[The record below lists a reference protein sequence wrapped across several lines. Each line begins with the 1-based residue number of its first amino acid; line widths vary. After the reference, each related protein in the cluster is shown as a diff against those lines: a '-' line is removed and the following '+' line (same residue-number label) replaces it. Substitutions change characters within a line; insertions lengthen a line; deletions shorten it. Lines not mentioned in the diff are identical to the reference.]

1 MGKKINYKEAG
12 DDLIKILTQSEG
24 YMTYCS
30 SLGIHVYMNSSR
42 IDFIINLGGHFV
54 PKKEDCEPTLIS
66 LKRYFDKV
74 CANSP
79 AFLDFIGNRDFEAWI
94 VADSGHMNMNIASMI
109 KGKIAIYMS
118 Q

>member
-1 MGKKINYKEAG
+1 MGKKTNYKEAG
-12 DDLIKILTQSEG
+12 DELIKVLTLSEG

-30 SLGIHVYMNSSR
+30 SLSIHVYMNSSR

-54 PKKEDCEPTLIS
+54 PKKEDCKPMLMTLN
-66 LKRYFDKV
+66 KHFEKV
-74 CANSP
+74 SENSP
-79 AFLDFIGNRDFEAWI
+79 AFLDFIGDRDFEAWI

-109 KGKIAIYMS
+109 KGKIAIYIS